1 MNENVIS
8 NIIIG
13 CAIEVHK
20 QLGPGLLESTYETC
34 LVYELRQK
42 GLQILQQKALPII
55 YKGRKLDAGYR
66 IDILA
71 EQKVIVEVKSIDMLA
86 DIHVAQI
93 LTYLRLKE
101 LKLGLLINFNSVLL
115 KNGIRRVLN
124 GYL

>member
-1 MNENVIS
+1 MNENILS
-8 NIIIG
+8 NTIIG

-42 GLQILQQKALPII
+42 GLQILQQNALPII
-55 YKGRKLDAGYR
+55 YKGIKLDAGYR

-71 EQKVIVEVKSIDMLA
+71 EQKVIVEVKSIDALA

-115 KNGIRRVLN
+115 KDGIRRVVNKL
-124 GYL
+124 